1 MSLADYG
8 YTDRFRVYEN
18 QYPEY
23 IPARVISQERG
34 LYTVVCDR
42 GELSAEISGRL
53 RYTADNAVSFPAAGD
68 FVMLSLPGGEGRAV
82 IHSILPRKSTFVRR
96 AAGSACEGQVI
107 AANVDTVFICTS
119 LNGDFNIRRLE
130 RYTAAVWD
138 SGAFPVTVLTKADLC
153 SNASEK
159 LTEIERALPGTET
172 VLTSAFNYDTA
183 GLDKYLQKGKTIAFA
198 GSSGT
203 GKSTLIN
210 LLLDGY
216 CQRFRAGGGNRGK

>member
-68 FVMLSLPGGEGRAV
+68 FVMLGRAER
-82 IHSILPRKSTFVRR
+82 LF
-96 AAGSACEGQVI
+96 
-107 AANVDTVFICTS
+107 TV
-119 LNGDFNIRRLE
+119 
-130 RYTAAVWD
+130 
-138 SGAFPVTVLTKADLC
+138 
-153 SNASEK
+153 
-159 LTEIERALPGTET
+159 
-172 VLTSAFNYDTA
+172 
-183 GLDKYLQKGKTIAFA
+183 
-198 GSSGT
+198 
-203 GKSTLIN
+203 
-210 LLLDGY
+210 Y
-216 CQRFRAGGGNRGK
+216 CRGKARL

>member
-130 RYTAAVWD
+130 RYTAEL
-138 SGAFPVTVLTKADLC
+138 SL
-153 SNASEK
+153 
-159 LTEIERALPGTET
+159 
-172 VLTSAFNYDTA
+172 
-183 GLDKYLQKGKTIAFA
+183 
-198 GSSGT
+198 
-203 GKSTLIN
+203 
-210 LLLDGY
+210 
-216 CQRFRAGGGNRGK
+216 

>member
-68 FVMLSLPGGEGRAV
+68 FVMLLLPGGEGRAV

-138 SGAFPVTVLTKADLC
+138 S
-153 SNASEK
+153 S
-159 LTEIERALPGTET
+159 
-172 VLTSAFNYDTA
+172 
-183 GLDKYLQKGKTIAFA
+183 DKS
-198 GSSGT
+198 GSV
-203 GKSTLIN
+203 
-210 LLLDGY
+210 
-216 CQRFRAGGGNRGK
+216 Q